1 MASAMYNGED
11 GRCQMKRLLYGVS
24 CVFLLYFFL
33 QLEARIVP
41 VLVSDYKLRDF
52 NWNHIQDA
60 LQLLLF
66 ALAYTVAI
74 KRLSEPVATL
84 LAMLAPI
91 FTIAIGIGVMLP
103 TNS

>member
-1 MASAMYNGED
+1 
-11 GRCQMKRLLYGVS
+11 MKRLLHFVS

-41 VLVSDYKLRDF
+41 VLVSDYGLRDF
-52 NWNHIQDA
+52 NWSHVQDA
-60 LQLLLF
+60 LQLPLF
-66 ALAYTVAI
+66 ALAYTVST
-74 KRLSEPVATL
+74 KRLSEPVTTF

-91 FTIAIGIGVMLP
+91 LTIAIGIGVMLP